1 MKYIFIFLLLPL
13 FVKAQIDDT
22 TKYSKYPNTYGI
34 QYPRLWATK
43 VLRVPTDTLNS
54 KSGIAIIGSTLY
66 YGNGSYWLAPSGGG
80 VSQWTTTGN
89 NIYYNTGN
97 VGIKLTNPTYPLHV
111 NGDIN
116 ISGVDAFSNPNQ
128 YRINGGAGLLGNG
141 STYTKLFNPS
151 GAEGLTLNSSGVL
164 LGGFYADSIL
174 YYNNGSSSLKLY
186 GNVTTAK
193 ARLDTTVSNGL
204 VTPTMLA
211 TKGSGTVTSI
221 STGLG
226 LSGGTI
232 INTGTLLVD
241 TSSTSILSRQRAAAT
256 YQTIAAAIT
265 GNSPT
270 ITSSKVPIT
279 YWNGTNHIGY
289 TNGAVIDSIAG
300 NLFVN
305 NLIVRSTTVVSSS
318 TPISITAS
326 SIHNYIITGST
337 NQVVNMANATTLPKG
352 AMFTFNNNG
361 STGVDSI
368 RNSSGTL
375 IVAVP
380 NGGYATIILNDS
392 TTAAGTW
399 DWHFSAP
406 SAVQWSTN
414 TFNLGNA
421 SITNA
426 TWNGSVIPVN
436 KGGAGAVTGILKADG
451 SGNVST
457 ATANTPITITSG
469 VIGVD
474 TITRY
479 TGLATIGKT
488 YNDSLVLATAIN
500 NKGVGTITGVTA
512 GINLTGGGT
521 TGTVT
526 LNADTTTGATK
537 LATQGFVTRNA
548 TNLTAAQPIRI
559 TSNVINADTTTRSTG
574 LATIDQLVKD
584 STVFANGKLN
594 ISDTLT
600 MLNNRI
606 NAITLNSS
614 GVIHNSPINFT
625 RLGGDWTGQMTLA
638 NQSAYQLFG
647 TGNST
652 STPTFRFID
661 SNYFNGGFATQV
673 RAAQTS
679 GSGLTGNGIVSSSIV
694 PAALWSVT
702 NSKLSSDYLWNDTT
716 NHRFLFGST
725 TNNTGARVTING
737 GATASGFPSTS
748 GTSFSNGILR
758 LTDNQYANA
767 LDFGAGSSINSPMWI
782 QSRYNSA
789 STTAQLT
796 LQPNGGGVL
805 IGGQTSQTNISG
817 ILPTLTVASREN
829 GQSAS
834 DVVMNFDQTN
844 SSYSNIFYFTY
855 RFTPY
860 AKIQFNNNTN
870 DFTLGSMSG
879 ASGAKTYIANN
890 GVNGIGL
897 FSNGHTLIQNG
908 GTFTDDAT
916 NMLQVNGSVKA
927 TQFNST
933 STQTTVSASTSGT
946 VIFSQPFAGASYK
959 KVIIYCAA
967 ALGTA
972 SYTYPTAF
980 TNTPTVISTNG
991 LATSLVTSISTSS
1004 VTVTGATSTGILI
1017 IEGY

>member
-1 MKYIFIFLLLPL
+1 MRIILIFLLSIS
-13 FVKAQIDDT
+13 FC
-22 TKYSKYPNTYGI
+22 YG
-34 QYPRLWATK
+34 QNR
-43 VLRVPTDTLNS
+43 DTLKYTPNRDYGVNF
-54 KSGIAIIGSTLY
+54 KAIKVDSAFIFPIDTIKNKRGVAMLSNTIY
-66 YGNGSYWLAPSGGG
+66 VGNGTYWSLLSGQ
-80 VSQWTTTGN
+80 SQWTTTGN
-89 NIYYNTGN
+89 NIYYNAGN

-164 LGGFYADSIL
+164 LGGFYSDSIL
-174 YYNNGSSSLKLY
+174 YYNNGNNSLKLY
-186 GNVTTAK
+186 GNITTAK

-232 INTGTLLVD
+232 TNTGTLLVD

-256 YQTIAAAIT
+256 YQSIAAAIT

-270 ITSSKVPIT
+270 ITSSKVPVT

-305 NLIVRSTTVVSSS
+305 NLIVRSTTVISSS

-375 IVAVP
+375 IFAVP

-451 SGNVST
+451 SGNVSA

-512 GINLTGGGT
+512 GLNLTGGGT

-526 LNADTTTGATK
+526 LNADTTTGTTK

-548 TNLTAAQPIRI
+548 TNLTASQPIRI
-559 TSNVINADTTTRSTG
+559 TANVINADTITRATG

-584 STVFANGKLN
+584 STVLANGKLN
-594 ISDTLT
+594 ISDTGS
-600 MLNNRI
+600 MLNGRI

-625 RLGGDWTGQMTLA
+625 RLGGGWTGQMTLA

-673 RAAQTS
+673 RGAV
-679 GSGLTGNGIVSSSIV
+679 GSGLTGAIAAGRIPYGASLTTLSSKSNFLYDSTNAGGIRLGDTTITGTGVTNPSYIEFGANYNVSPILNPQIRFAHTSSTLYGIGVTTTGFNMIAPNTNFINQNNGSGSISITPTATNGSININGTNAFVIAQGFSGTAGQNPKYQLYQSSTGIGISGSSIDYTTGSTNFNHAFWINNGGTITR
-694 PAALWSVT
+694 AATIFNTTGNLRLGTTNTDPSDKLGIEGNLSLLNVGNKLKIATGLNASVGT
-702 NSKLSSDYLWNDTT
+702 ATLSSGTITVNTT
-716 NHRFLFGST
+716 
-725 TNNTGARVTING
+725 AV
-737 GATASGFPSTS
+737 TASSIILLTLQNCSNCGTPYISAKTA
-748 GTSFSNGILR
+748 GTSFL
-758 LTDNQYANA
+758 
-767 LDFGAGSSINSPMWI
+767 
-782 QSRYNSA
+782 
-789 STTAQLT
+789 
-796 LQPNGGGVL
+796 
-805 IGGQTSQTNISG
+805 
-817 ILPTLTVASREN
+817 
-829 GQSAS
+829 
-834 DVVMNFDQTN
+834 
-844 SSYSNIFYFTY
+844 
-855 RFTPY
+855 
-860 AKIQFNNNTN
+860 
-870 DFTLGSMSG
+870 
-879 ASGAKTYIANN
+879 
-890 GVNGIGL
+890 
-897 FSNGHTLIQNG
+897 
-908 GTFTDDAT
+908 
-916 NMLQVNGSVKA
+916 
-927 TQFNST
+927 
-933 STQTTVSASTSGT
+933 VS
-946 VIFSQPFAGASYK
+946 
-959 KVIIYCAA
+959 
-967 ALGTA
+967 
-972 SYTYPTAF
+972 
-980 TNTPTVISTNG
+980 STNVLDG
-991 LATSLVTSISTSS
+991 SI
-1004 VTVTGATSTGILI
+1004 VAYQI
-1017 IEGY
+1017 IN